1 MLRLWGGLLCA
12 TEQFPEQLGPF
23 LPGRPWCQGRGGDS
37 HPGPKGAT
45 GDKGVIG
52 PKGAAGSKGLKG
64 QKGPTAAA
72 CYSHSGRWHPDEPSL
87 ACSETLKTYY
97 SDCTTIGDGCF
108 IYDDSGCS
116 SCTSDGFWVHA
127 ATNLAYELGG
137 CQISGPIL
145 SCGRSDIRVKKG
157 VQTLTNVLENIEKI
171 QIREYDWNEKL
182 SNYEFLK
189 ERDKLHSIGM
199 VAQELREIYPEFV
212 YRRGDGYLSIHY
224 QKLNAV
230 IIQGIKEQQELIND
244 IDADI
249 IHLKSV
255 LE

>member
-1 MLRLWGGLLCA
+1 MY
-12 TEQFPEQLGPF
+12 E
-23 LPGRPWCQGRGGDS
+23 D
-37 HPGPKGAT
+37 
-45 GDKGVIG
+45 
-52 PKGAAGSKGLKG
+52 
-64 QKGPTAAA
+64 
-72 CYSHSGRWHPDEPSL
+72 
-87 ACSETLKTYY
+87 
-97 SDCTTIGDGCF
+97 
-108 IYDDSGCS
+108 S
-116 SCTSDGFWVHA
+116 SCTTGLHDIYGEGFIA
-127 ATNLAYELGG
+127 DCNTSNLWFLDSAG
-137 CQISGPIL
+137 QITSEG
-145 SCGRSDIRVKKG
+145 SCGRSDIRIKKG

-249 IHLKSV
+249 IHLKSI